1 LLKNEHSVS
10 WLLYS
15 VFYGL
20 ASLTRKKSEFITESL
35 KERIRKMEQE
45 KLQSELAEGYK
56 VRKAESLSL
65 AEDFEQADLDGW
77 DEY

>member
-1 LLKNEHSVS
+1 
-10 WLLYS
+10 
-15 VFYGL
+15 
-20 ASLTRKKSEFITESL
+20 
-35 KERIRKMEQE
+35 MEQE